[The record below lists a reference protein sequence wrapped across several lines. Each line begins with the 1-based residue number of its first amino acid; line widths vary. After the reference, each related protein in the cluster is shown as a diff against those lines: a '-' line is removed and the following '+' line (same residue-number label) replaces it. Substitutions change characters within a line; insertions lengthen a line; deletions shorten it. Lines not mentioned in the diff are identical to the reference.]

1 MEIVLKSSSHRK
13 QNMRELAKLLTC
25 FVSRQGSGTDL
36 NINEHKELNDTP
48 PMIRKKSYSTSKK
61 RKDIFNCDQTA
72 SINPDSAEKGK
83 SSDNDEVFYSIVDDQ
98 NQEEVQY
105 ALSQLSAK
113 NIENFNLYE

>member
-1 MEIVLKSSSHRK
+1 M
-13 QNMRELAKLLTC
+13 M
-25 FVSRQGSGTDL
+25 
-36 NINEHKELNDTP
+36 
-48 PMIRKKSYSTSKK
+48 RKKSYSSSKK
-61 RKDIFNCDQTA
+61 RQDFFDSDQTA

-83 SSDNDEVFYSIVDDQ
+83 SSDNDEIFYSIADDHQ